1 MGCSQVANG
10 GRDPSEVPAGW
21 ATGATIGLYLETC
34 DVGAAD
40 SLISVTL
47 TVEPVKQ
54 EFSAG

>member
-1 MGCSQVANG
+1 
-10 GRDPSEVPAGW
+10 VPAGC

-34 DVGAAD
+34 DIGAAD

-54 EFSAG
+54 GLSAG